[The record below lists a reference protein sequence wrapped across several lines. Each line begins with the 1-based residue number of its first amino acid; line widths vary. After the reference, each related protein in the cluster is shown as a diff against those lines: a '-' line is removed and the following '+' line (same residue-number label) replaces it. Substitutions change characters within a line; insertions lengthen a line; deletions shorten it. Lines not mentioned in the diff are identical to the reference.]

1 MSNKLCRTMTYNE
14 VGRDHRYHTYID
26 LKLPTLYARCY
37 YKEFRKWADMLDW
50 MLDGDFY
57 SERDKVQIV
66 AHTFNEEVF
75 KWWDELKVQ
84 RRFYGE
90 RPINTWY
97 DLKAAMMKQF
107 RQNNYEEFLLEDRTT
122 PTVS

>member
-57 SERDKVQIV
+57 SERDKV
-66 AHTFNEEVF
+66 
-75 KWWDELKVQ
+75 
-84 RRFYGE
+84 
-90 RPINTWY
+90 
-97 DLKAAMMKQF
+97 
-107 RQNNYEEFLLEDRTT
+107 
-122 PTVS
+122 